1 MRLHENRHINFFL
14 TLLYILVIA
23 LAGYVFF
30 KYIFR
35 LLIPLLIAYLLSQLI
50 IRPVNWLSSHTIIP
64 RQAWSALCTLL
75 CVTAVGSLLVF
86 VIYQIVYEG
95 VQLFNSLPAVLAALP
110 DKLEHVRQFIDRL
123 LAYLPDFMA
132 SAPLFDLETW
142 LSSLSLP
149 QIDVGAVWSSLT
161 HAVSSIPGI
170 LITVVFV
177 FVSTYFLTS
186 DRLTI
191 NAFIHR
197 QLSAGAIVALGRTKS
212 FLSESL
218 LKWLR
223 AQAMIISIT
232 FFELLAGFFLM
243 RQPYALVL
251 ALLIAIVDALPIL
264 GVGTVLVPWAVICLF
279 SGETG
284 MAISLCVL
292 YGVILVVRNVVEPRI
307 VGGQLGLHPFVALL
321 CIYFGYRIAGFAGMF
336 VLPVLVLVL
345 IKLHEWEYI
354 RIWK

>member
-1 MRLHENRHINFFL
+1 
-14 TLLYILVIA
+14 
-23 LAGYVFF
+23 
-30 KYIFR
+30 
-35 LLIPLLIAYLLSQLI
+35 
-50 IRPVNWLSSHTIIP
+50 
-64 RQAWSALCTLL
+64 
-75 CVTAVGSLLVF
+75 
-86 VIYQIVYEG
+86 
-95 VQLFNSLPAVLAALP
+95 
-110 DKLEHVRQFIDRL
+110 
-123 LAYLPDFMA
+123 
-132 SAPLFDLETW
+132 
-142 LSSLSLP
+142 
-149 QIDVGAVWSSLT
+149 
-161 HAVSSIPGI
+161 
-170 LITVVFV
+170 
-177 FVSTYFLTS
+177 
-186 DRLTI
+186 
-191 NAFIHR
+191 
-197 QLSAGAIVALGRTKS
+197 
-212 FLSESL
+212 
-218 LKWLR
+218 
-223 AQAMIISIT
+223 MIISIT

-354 RIWK
+354 KIWK